1 MAVDPCTAGLEV
13 YLVGGAVRDALLGR
27 AVVERDWVV
36 VGATPEVMESRGFRP
51 VGKDFPVFL
60 HPETHE
66 EYALARTE
74 RKTGRGYHGF
84 SFHAAPDVTLEDDL
98 VRRDLTVNAMAQ
110 RPDGTLVDP
119 FSGHADLEARLL
131 RHVSDAFQE
140 DPVRILRL
148 ARFTARYAPLGF
160 RPADETK
167 YLCQRMVADGEVD
180 HLVPERVWQ
189 ELDKTLTEPCPSAF
203 FRVLRDCGAL
213 ARLIP
218 ELDGAFTREIT
229 TVAGHRVNAGD
240 HALAA
245 VDTAAKVDGADGP
258 VKLALV
264 LGALDR
270 DDLAP
275 GHARSACQRLRTPN
289 AYRALTL
296 TYAAH
301 RNTAHAADAL
311 GAEGML
317 QLLEACDAFRRP
329 ERFSAF
335 LLAVS
340 VDAVTAGTADTVTD
354 YPPTRRLQACL
365 DATRDISGGRFAKAG
380 LKGPAIAEAVQK
392 ERLRAIERLP
402 RPGD

>member
-1 MAVDPCTAGLEV
+1 MEV

-27 AVVERDWVV
+27 PVSERDWVV
-36 VGATPEVMESRGFRP
+36 VGATPEAMEARGFRP

-84 SFHAAPDVTLEDDL
+84 SFHAAPDVTLDDDL

-119 FSGHADLEARLL
+119 FNGHADLEARLL

-148 ARFTARYAPLGF
+148 ARFTARYTPLGF
-160 RPADETK
+160 RPADETMA
-167 YLCQRMVADGEVD
+167 LCQRMVADGEVD

-189 ELDKTLTEPCPSAF
+189 ELEKTLSEPCPSAF
-203 FRVLRDCGAL
+203 FHVLRHCGAL

-218 ELDGAFTREIT
+218 ELDAAFGLETR
-229 TVAGHRVNAGD
+229 TVAGRRANAAE
-240 HALAA
+240 HALTAL
-245 VDTAAKVDGADGP
+245 DTAAGLDEADGP

-264 LGALDR
+264 LGALDHE
-270 DDLAP
+270 DLPPEAV
-275 GHARSACQRLRTPN
+275 HTACRRLRAPN
-289 AYRALTL
+289 AYQALAQN
-296 TYAAH
+296 YAAH
-301 RNTAHAADAL
+301 RHTAH
-311 GAEGML
+311 GAETLSAEGVL
-317 QLLEACDAFRRP
+317 QLLHACDAFRRP

-340 VDAVTAGTADTVTD
+340 VDAATAGVTD
-354 YPPTRRLQACL
+354 DARDYTPARRLRACL
-365 DATRDISGGRFAKAG
+365 DATRGITGGRFADEG
-380 LKGPAIAEAVQK
+380 LKGPAIAEAVRA
-392 ERLRAIERLP
+392 ERLRVIAALEA
-402 RPGD
+402 